1 MNNTFRYLVYASL
14 ASLLAA
20 MLGGLWLVW
29 HSIGESRE
37 LERRNREL
45 QASLEASRI
54 RVENFCEYPSDVL
67 CRVDERSGTVAGAL
81 PGELPGLAELTGA
94 SSQPETQK
102 EAGIPEASP
111 AKAVENVQ
119 KVAKAQASLAVP
131 AEKEAP
137 APVSTP
143 PVQEKPE
150 PAKPAGKLEAASA
163 DKTAPAAAQTEQTE
177 KGETP
182 APEKNAGPSEPET
195 SSPAPVTEQKEDGKT
210 PPAPVQAAPAA
221 SPEPAAPQAGSASAL
236 PSYTQEVSGKLTVEP
251 VEALPSEAKPAPAE
265 NPTDKR
271 SAEKADAGTSIKK
284 SSPQPQAATRSSWS
298 RIDKDGDIFVFTLTG
313 AGSSLKAEGALR
325 SSPWR
330 YELVLDG
337 LFDVRPHPGIEDRLV
352 RSVSSTARNGKTVIV
367 FKLKGKPY
375 KCSLHRQ
382 DERTV
387 AVRIR

>member
-14 ASLLAA
+14 ASLLVA

-94 SSQPETQK
+94 SSQPETKK
-102 EAGIPEASP
+102 EADIPEASP

-119 KVAKAQASLAVP
+119 KVAKAQASLAAP
-131 AEKEAP
+131 AEKEVP

-150 PAKPAGKLEAASA
+150 PAAPAGKQEAASA
-163 DKTAPAAAQTEQTE
+163 DKAAPAAVQAEQTE

-182 APEKNAGPSEPET
+182 APEKIVRPSEPET
-195 SSPAPVTEQKEDGKT
+195 PAPVTEQKEDGKT
-210 PPAPVQAAPAA
+210 PPAPVQA
-221 SPEPAAPQAGSASAL
+221 EPAAPQAGSASAL

-251 VEALPSEAKPAPAE
+251 VEALPSEAKPVPAE
-265 NPTDKR
+265 KPTDKR
-271 SAEKADAGTSIKK
+271 SAEKADASQSVKK
-284 SSPQPQAATRSSWS
+284 PSPQPPAATRSSWS

-352 RSVSSTARNGKTVIV
+352 RSVSSTARNGRTVIV

>member
-14 ASLLAA
+14 ASLLVA

-94 SSQPETQK
+94 SSLPETQK

-150 PAKPAGKLEAASA
+150 PAAPAEKQEAKSA
-163 DKTAPAAAQTEQTE
+163 DKAAPAVAQTEQTE

-182 APEKNAGPSEPET
+182 APEKNAGSSEPGT
-195 SSPAPVTEQKEDGKT
+195 SAPAPVTEQKEDGKT
-210 PPAPVQAAPAA
+210 PPAPVQA
-221 SPEPAAPQAGSASAL
+221 EPAAPQAGSSSAL

-251 VEALPSEAKPAPAE
+251 VEALPSEAKPVPAE
-265 NPTDKR
+265 KPTDKR
-271 SAEKADAGTSIKK
+271 SAEKADAGKSIKK
-284 SSPQPQAATRSSWS
+284 PSPQPTAATRSSWS

-352 RSVSSTARNGKTVIV
+352 RSMGSTARNGKTVIV